1 MTSKDK
7 SAVPSDLEIMMFL
20 DGELHGD
27 EADAVARFLEESEEA
42 KAKATSLG
50 QMSELMQASIELD
63 ADDAADRLDG
73 LWSGIDKA
81 IHDNG
86 VSKPV
91 SAVASVASAA
101 EDKATDALVAKVSS
115 GQGHGWFGAW
125 QSHIMTGAFVAVAV
139 AVLMIATR
147 PDPAPATQPQAVRPV
162 APIAV
167 PVTALASQDP
177 EVEELE
183 VYDGSG
189 VIMTMPGDEE
199 EGGDS
204 ASTVIW
210 ISNDTDLVEDPI

>member
-7 SAVPSDLEIMMFL
+7 NAAVPSDLEIMMFL
-20 DGELHGD
+20 DGELHG
-27 EADAVARFLEESEEA
+27 EQGDAVADFLKANEEA
-42 KAKATSLG
+42 GAKARSLS
-50 QMSELMQASIELD
+50 QISELLQASIELE
-63 ADDAADRLDG
+63 ADDAADKLDG
-73 LWSGIDKA
+73 LWAGIDRA
-81 IHDNG
+81 IHANG
-86 VSKPV
+86 ASEAA
-91 SAVASVASAA
+91 SAAASVARQA
-101 EDKATDALVAKVSS
+101 EDRATDALVSKVSA
-115 GQGHGWFGAW
+115 GHGWFGAW

-147 PDPAPATQPQAVRPV
+147 PDPVSSPQPMVRQMAP
-162 APIAV
+162 PITV
-167 PVTALASQDP
+167 PAAALASQDP

-189 VIMTMPGDEE
+189 VIMTVAGDEE